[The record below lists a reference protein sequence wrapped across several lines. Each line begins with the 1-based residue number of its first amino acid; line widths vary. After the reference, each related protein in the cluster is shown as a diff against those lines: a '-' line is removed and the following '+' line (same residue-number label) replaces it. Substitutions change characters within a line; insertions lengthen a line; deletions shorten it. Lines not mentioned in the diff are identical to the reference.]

1 MIQQLITCAS
11 SLSFVFQIYKY
22 MQKLKNDI
30 SNWFLSNCMF
40 GLQSVSSGNCSFP
53 LQRERK
59 LNVTPPT
66 VFEQWP
72 QLKVCQRG
80 CEEKHQ
86 VDKGVKN
93 EYIGKALT
101 DVNLSVGRK
110 DHLAHILA
118 SFQQK
123 VPFLPKHLFQ
133 GFVCFTSWSDR
144 HFLCLSAFHLSH
156 DTCHERNLPSF
167 SN

>member
-11 SLSFVFQIYKY
+11 SLSFVFQIYKD
-22 MQKLKNDI
+22 MQKLKNAI
-30 SNWFLSNCMF
+30 SH
-40 GLQSVSSGNCSFP
+40 CSFP
-53 LQRERK
+53 LPRERK
-59 LNVTPPT
+59 LNVTPPA

-80 CEEKHQ
+80 CEGKHQ

-101 DVNLSVGRK
+101 DVNLSVGLK
-110 DHLAHILA
+110 DHLAHSA

-123 VPFLPKHLFQ
+123 VPFPPKTPLSRFCLFYILERQ
-133 GFVCFTSWSDR
+133 TFSLLVGIPFVSW
-144 HFLCLSAFHLSH
+144 HC
-156 DTCHERNLPSF
+156 CHESNLPSF